1 MPVVT
6 LVKTEAAKPTLDDL
20 AHEIN
25 VRLQKADDH
34 RLSACIKL
42 AEAKAA
48 CVEAGISFKAW
59 VAEKIQFVGYAEAAR
74 LAKVGSAKDPA
85 VALEDLRQKVR
96 KAVQSNAAKKSDLAK
111 SPASSEPAAR
121 PPRGNEA
128 VHQYLK
134 DALIHLAVLPAPHKV
149 LDIVR
154 GTDTTIV
161 IEERLA
167 PAAAWLAEFAQLWSE
182 AHADAE

>member
-48 CVEAGISFKAW
+48 CTEAGISFKAW

-85 VALEDLRQKVR
+85 IALEDLRQKVR
-96 KAVQSNAAKKSDLAK
+96 KAVQNSAAKKSDLAK
-111 SPASSEPAAR
+111 SPAVEPSAR
-121 PPRGNEA
+121 PPTGNAA

-134 DALIHLAVLPAPHKV
+134 DALIHLSVLPAPHRA
-149 LDIVR
+149 LEIVR

-167 PAAAWLAEFAQLWSE
+167 QAASWLAEFAQLWSE
-182 AHADAE
+182 AHANAE